1 MRQYSILEKENDFKI
16 EDFMLVQ
23 RVIKKINSILN
34 LNELLEQI
42 IEDAS
47 KLWDSQNVVY
57 YYMMKLQIN

>member
-1 MRQYSILEKENDFKI
+1 MRQHSILEKENDFKI

>member
-1 MRQYSILEKENDFKI
+1 MRQHSILEKENDFKI

-47 KLWDSQNVVY
+47 KLWDSQNVVH